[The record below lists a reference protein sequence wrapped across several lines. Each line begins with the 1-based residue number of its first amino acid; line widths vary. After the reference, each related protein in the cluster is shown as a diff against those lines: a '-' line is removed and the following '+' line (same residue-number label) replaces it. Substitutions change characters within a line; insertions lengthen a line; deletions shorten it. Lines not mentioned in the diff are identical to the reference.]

1 MKGVGKI
8 SWQRFEKFLTAM
20 GCEFKG
26 QEGSH
31 RKYKKE
37 GIQRPII
44 VPARKELP
52 DLVIQT
58 NLRTLGISRDFFIKK
73 IQNFR

>member
-1 MKGVGKI
+1 MEKVGRIGWK
-8 SWQRFEKFLTAM
+8 RFERFLLKI

-37 GIQRPII
+37 GILRPVII
-44 VPARKELP
+44 PAVD
-52 DLVIQT
+52 DLATFIILN
-58 NLRTLGISRDFFIKK
+58 NLRTLGISKKVFIEM
-73 IQNFR
+73 IGRL

>member
-1 MKGVGKI
+1 MEKVGRIGWK
-8 SWQRFEKFLTAM
+8 RFEKFLIKV

-37 GIQRPII
+37 GLLRPII
-44 VPARKELP
+44 IPVIDDLP
-52 DLVIQT
+52 TFVILN
-58 NLRTLGISRDFFIKK
+58 NLRTLGIPKKVFIEMISRL
-73 IQNFR
+73 